1 MSGLELSMKLLIA
14 ANFDSCKFDNTIFL
28 GADTRDAN
36 FNDADLTKAL
46 FLTQGQ
52 VNSAKGNRNTKL
64 PKHLNYP
71 VTWK

>member
-1 MSGLELSMKLLIA
+1 MSGLDLSMKLLIA

-46 FLTQGQ
+46 FLTQG
-52 VNSAKGNRNTKL
+52 
-64 PKHLNYP
+64 
-71 VTWK
+71 